1 MQILSSRK
9 INFSS
14 GYVFEA
20 IDQNTGKKVA
30 LKRTQ
35 KVGNK
40 VSREFEVLSLAKDC
54 PNVVQMTDFFY
65 SVDEK
70 KRIIQNIVLEFC
82 DMSLEDKLRE
92 VTKQRQAMPMVQ
104 VKHYCKQIF

>member
-1 MQILSSRK
+1 
-9 INFSS
+9 
-14 GYVFEA
+14 
-20 IDQNTGKKVA
+20 
-30 LKRTQ
+30 
-35 KVGNK
+35 
-40 VSREFEVLSLAKDC
+40 
-54 PNVVQMTDFFY
+54 MTDFFY
-65 SVDEK
+65 SLDDK

>member
-1 MQILSSRK
+1 MVHSVSANYEFAQNLTY
-9 INFSS
+9 NS

-20 IDQNTGKKVA
+20 IDQTSGKKVA

-40 VSREFEVLSLAKDC
+40 VSREFEVLSLVKGC
-54 PNVVQMTDFFY
+54 SNVVQMLDFFY

-70 KRIIQNIVLEFC
+70 KRII
-82 DMSLEDKLRE
+82 
-92 VTKQRQAMPMVQ
+92 
-104 VKHYCKQIF
+104 

>member
-1 MQILSSRK
+1 MQIFSSRK
-9 INFSS
+9 IDFGS

-20 IDQNTGKKVA
+20 IDQTTGKKVA

-40 VSREFEVLSLAKDC
+40 VSREFEVLSLARGC

-65 SVDEK
+65 SIDEK

-92 VTKQRQAMPMVQ
+92 VTKQR
-104 VKHYCKQIF
+104 